1 MRYRDIVE
9 RGQVIA
15 ERPFRTIDDAT
26 LRQAVEEHQ
35 RRTPRSRVLCRRA
48 GELLPR
54 GSEHTLPSA
63 YPYPLFMSH
72 GRGSQLWD
80 VDGNQYVDYVLS
92 GGAIIL
98 GHSHEGLNRKMM
110 ELIRERTGFHGFY
123 DELELL
129 AAEKIQEHVPSAQ
142 RVRFTASG
150 AEANLAALRIARSH
164 TGRSRVVKYQAG
176 YHGWAD
182 AFMTDMEVPGSGRFL
197 SQGVPDRVLDL
208 TVVVPPND
216 LDALEAALLD
226 QRDDGGVAAVFCEP
240 LGGESGLV
248 PFEEG
253 FHRRALELA
262 HAHGALYVF
271 DEVVTGWRVG
281 LGGAQAL
288 LGVQPDLTTLG
299 KALMNGYP
307 GCGAVCG
314 KAEIMDTAGT
324 GIPDGRPFAYI
335 AGTLSGSTLS
345 AAAAY
350 YTILELEKPG
360 VMDGLLATA
369 DDYVDRLNRLFSE
382 RGTDYF
388 AYNFGGVV
396 RIELT
401 APHAVKLDSPGALEE
416 VIRRRGVL
424 AEYSL
429 LVQNQG
435 VLTRMGRDMISCG
448 HTREDN
454 TRAVAAYGALLDV
467 LLTNDRGKAQL

>member
-1 MRYRDIVE
+1 MRYRDIME
-9 RGQVIA
+9 RAQAVA
-15 ERPFRTIDDAT
+15 ERPVRTVNDVI
-26 LRQAVEEHQ
+26 LQQAIKEHR
-35 RRTPRSRVLCRRA
+35 RRTPKSRALCRRA

-54 GSEHTLPSA
+54 GSEHTLPSP
-63 YPYPLFMSH
+63 YPYSLFMSH
-72 GRGSQLWD
+72 GRGSQVWD
-80 VDGNQYVDYVLS
+80 VDGNQYADYVLS
-92 GGAIIL
+92 GGAILL
-98 GHSHEGLNRKMM
+98 GHSHEVLNRKMM
-110 ELIRERTGFHGFY
+110 ELIGERTGFHGFY

-129 AAEKIQEHVPSAQ
+129 AAEKIRHHVPSAEK
-142 RVRFTASG
+142 VRFTASG
-150 AEANLAALRIARSH
+150 AEANLAALRIARSY

-182 AFMTDMEVPGSGRFL
+182 AFMTDMEIPGSGRFL
-197 SQGVPDRVLDL
+197 SQGVPDQVLDL
-208 TVVVPPND
+208 TVVVPPDD
-216 LDALEAALLD
+216 LDALEAALLER
-226 QRDDGGVAAVFCEP
+226 RDDAGVAAVFCEP
-240 LGGESGLV
+240 FGGESGLV

-253 FHRRALELA
+253 FHRRAMELA

-314 KAEIMDTAGT
+314 NAEIMDTAAT
-324 GIPDGRPFAYI
+324 GLPDGRPFAYI
-335 AGTLSGSTLS
+335 AGTLSGGTLS

-360 VMDGLLATA
+360 IMDGLLATA
-369 DDYVDRLNRLFSE
+369 DDYVSRLNRLFTE

-401 APHAVKLDSPGALEE
+401 APHAVKLDSPGALDD
-416 VIRRRGVL
+416 ILRRRNVL
-424 AEYSL
+424 SQYSL

-435 VLTRMGRDMISCG
+435 VLTRMGRDMISCS

-454 TRAVAAYGALLDV
+454 DRALAAYGALLDV
-467 LLTNDRGKAQL
+467 LVTND